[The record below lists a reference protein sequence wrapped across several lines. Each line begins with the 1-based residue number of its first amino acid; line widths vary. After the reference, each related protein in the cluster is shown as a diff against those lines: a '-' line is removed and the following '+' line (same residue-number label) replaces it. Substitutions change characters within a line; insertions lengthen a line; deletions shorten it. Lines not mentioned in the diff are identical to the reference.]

1 MKDTQKRN
9 SAVKNK
15 TSDEWNNEPSED
27 LLMEAEKS
35 QAVLEPELVADE
47 IDVHAHH
54 EEIHRHLESSG
65 DATTA
70 YLQEIGFTHLLSA
83 EQEISLS
90 RRLAKGDNK
99 AREEMIESNLRLV
112 VKIARHYTNRGLPIL
127 DLIEEGNMG
136 LMRAVEKF
144 DPERGF
150 RFSTYATWWIR
161 QSIERGLMSQI
172 RTIRLPIHIIKE
184 LNVYLRAA
192 RMLMQ
197 KLDHDPSPEEIA
209 HQLDRPVEEVKHM
222 LSLNEHTTSV
232 DTPAGNESDKPLIE
246 TISDPTEKDPA
257 EILIHENLEQHLE
270 EWIDE
275 LPHTQREVLTRRFG
289 LRGYEPATL
298 EEVGQQ
304 IGLTRERVRQIQVE
318 ALKTMRKILE
328 TNNISTDSLI
338 GY

>member
-1 MKDTQKRN
+1 MTDKKKRN
-9 SAVKNK
+9 ISVKDK
-15 TSDEWNNEPSED
+15 TSDEWTSEAPSET
-27 LLMEAEKS
+27 LLMEVEALDPEIDAE
-35 QAVLEPELVADE
+35 D

-54 EEIHRHLESSG
+54 EEIHRHLESAG

-83 EQEISLS
+83 EQEISLA

-197 KLDHDPSPEEIA
+197 KLDHDPTPEEIA

-328 TNNISTDSLI
+328 ANNISTDSLV